1 MRKQKIDIKLHL
13 IDPLIVATG
22 CSWRRIIGISGRNV
36 CVPTNNPNDNHPDLD
51 ASYEDLALLSAAP
64 ELYES
69 NILLLNAL
77 NSVLNGDN
85 VDNIDELKLIA
96 EKALSKA
103 EKSDF

>member
-1 MRKQKIDIKLHL
+1 MRKHKIDIKLHL

-22 CSWRRIIGISGRNV
+22 CSWRRILGHSGRNV
-36 CVPTNNPNDNHPDLD
+36 CVPTNNKNDNHPDLD

-77 NSVLNGDN
+77 NSVLSGKK
-85 VDNIDELKLIA
+85 VDNINDLRLIA
-96 EKALSKA
+96 EKALLKA